1 VEVYERLERLRRR
14 AELERRLLHA
24 AADTAPSSGHAVPES
39 LSSERRAA
47 EDPSPESKALDFSVL
62 LDVGLGIVEPDIVEP
77 DIGWLVAV
85 EPEAVESDA
94 VESDAVESDAVEPD
108 AVESEAEASDIVEP
122 GIVES
127 EAEASGIVG
136 QGIAEPD
143 TIELTRL
150 PIAAEADSPQPP
162 ETVETSLPIPLTQ
175 MVNEVLAALRPVL
188 QRYPGLIVG
197 VWPPGRAV
205 EDLNAA
211 IRFTLDAATGLSLRM
226 PDIGSSDTGRA
237 GDEHQDA
244 GSPAPRSVA
253 VELASLLRNGLSDR

>member
-1 VEVYERLERLRRR
+1 MEVYERLERLRRR

-94 VESDAVESDAVEPD
+94 VESDAVEPE

-136 QGIAEPD
+136 PGIAEPD

-226 PDIGSSDTGRA
+226 PDTGSSDTGRA